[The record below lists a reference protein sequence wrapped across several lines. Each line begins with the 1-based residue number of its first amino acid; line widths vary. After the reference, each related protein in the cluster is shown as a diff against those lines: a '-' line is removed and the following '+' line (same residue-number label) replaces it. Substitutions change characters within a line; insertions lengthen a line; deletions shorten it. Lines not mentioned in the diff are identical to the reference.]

1 MALALYRK
9 YRPATFA
16 EVVGQE
22 HVTTPLVNAVDGG
35 RINHAYLF
43 SGPRGCG
50 KTSSARILARSLNCE
65 RGPTSTPCGVC
76 ASCVALA
83 PDGPG
88 SLDVIEIDAASHGG
102 VDDARD
108 LRERA
113 FFAPVNSR
121 YKVYIVDEAHMV
133 TTQGFNALLKVV
145 EEPPEF
151 LVFVFAT
158 TEPDK
163 VLPTIR
169 SRTHHYPF
177 RLVPPTTLRGLL
189 ERTCAA
195 EGVQVEPTVFPLV
208 VRAGGGS
215 VRDSL
220 SILDQLLAGAGPEGV
235 TYATAVGLL
244 GVTDDALL
252 DEAIDALAAADAPGV
267 FRAVDRVVEAGHD
280 PRRFAT
286 DLLDRLRD
294 LIVLDAVPEAGGNG
308 LLDCPPDR
316 LDLMVSQARALGS
329 ATLSRL
335 ADTVHAGLTEMR
347 GTTAPR
353 LLLELVCA
361 RMLLPATDD
370 SAVATLQR
378 LERLERRLS
387 IAGDGAGLPVAE
399 APVRE
404 VPVREVPVRE
414 VPVREAPRPAPAPA
428 PAREEQAPAPAPE
441 RPGQPRKDYVRPSQR
456 PKASEPPA
464 PSPAA
469 PPATPS
475 SAADDDWPETTP
487 PGSGAP
493 AARPAPTPA
502 AAGDRPE
509 TTQPGAGAPAAPAPV
524 PAPAG
529 PRTGARV
536 VAGEPDIPLPPEP
549 ADDED
554 WPHAAQ
560 PAAARA
566 AATRVADPH
575 PPAAPPRAA
584 AESAPA
590 PRGGEPTPVVSANP
604 PGAGSGG
611 DGALTTGDVRRVWPE
626 LLAVVKRHKRTT
638 EALLKNAQVHDL
650 VNGVLTLSTS
660 SPALARRIGD
670 DLNKDVL
677 REALNELL
685 GVRWKVEAVVEGAT
699 GRAPAAAGGGA
710 EGAREA
716 AREAARVAEAAEE
729 RELVAQRAAEDD
741 AAGEREHVPAVDP
754 EQAALALLRAQLGAR
769 PVD

>member
-1 MALALYRK
+1 
-9 YRPATFA
+9 
-16 EVVGQE
+16 
-22 HVTTPLVNAVDGG
+22 
-35 RINHAYLF
+35 
-43 SGPRGCG
+43 
-50 KTSSARILARSLNCE
+50 
-65 RGPTSTPCGVC
+65 
-76 ASCVALA
+76 
-83 PDGPG
+83 
-88 SLDVIEIDAASHGG
+88 
-102 VDDARD
+102 
-108 LRERA
+108 
-113 FFAPVNSR
+113 
-121 YKVYIVDEAHMV
+121 
-133 TTQGFNALLKVV
+133 
-145 EEPPEF
+145 
-151 LVFVFAT
+151 
-158 TEPDK
+158 
-163 VLPTIR
+163 
-169 SRTHHYPF
+169 
-177 RLVPPTTLRGLL
+177 
-189 ERTCAA
+189 
-195 EGVQVEPTVFPLV
+195 
-208 VRAGGGS
+208 
-215 VRDSL
+215 
-220 SILDQLLAGAGPEGV
+220 
-235 TYATAVGLL
+235 
-244 GVTDDALL
+244 
-252 DEAIDALAAADAPGV
+252 
-267 FRAVDRVVEAGHD
+267 
-280 PRRFAT
+280 
-286 DLLDRLRD
+286 
-294 LIVLDAVPEAGGNG
+294 
-308 LLDCPPDR
+308 
-316 LDLMVSQARALGS
+316 
-329 ATLSRL
+329 
-335 ADTVHAGLTEMR
+335 
-347 GTTAPR
+347 
-353 LLLELVCA
+353 
-361 RMLLPATDD
+361 
-370 SAVATLQR
+370 
-378 LERLERRLS
+378 
-387 IAGDGAGLPVAE
+387 
-399 APVRE
+399 
-404 VPVREVPVRE
+404 
-414 VPVREAPRPAPAPA
+414 
-428 PAREEQAPAPAPE
+428 
-441 RPGQPRKDYVRPSQR
+441 
-456 PKASEPPA
+456 
-464 PSPAA
+464 
-469 PPATPS
+469 
-475 SAADDDWPETTP
+475 
-487 PGSGAP
+487 
-493 AARPAPTPA
+493 
-502 AAGDRPE
+502 
-509 TTQPGAGAPAAPAPV
+509 V